1 MTFFTNKDIQEFE
14 HLYKINLVN
23 SLSGYKSANLIG
35 TLSKEGKENLAVFSS
50 VVHLGSS
57 PPILGFILRPTTVPR
72 DTYKNIRETGF
83 YTINHIAKG
92 FIEDAHHTS
101 AKYDSEISEFDVTD
115 LESKYLNDFKAPFV
129 KQSPIKI
136 AMKYLE
142 EYYIKANNVL
152 MIVGEIQSVN
162 IEGDLL
168 QKDGYV
174 DLSKGNIAAIN
185 GLDGYTIP
193 KLETRQPYQRPKNNS

>member
-1 MTFFTNKDIQEFE
+1 
-14 HLYKINLVN
+14 
-23 SLSGYKSANLIG
+23 
-35 TLSKEGKENLAVFSS
+35 
-50 VVHLGSS
+50 
-57 PPILGFILRPTTVPR
+57 
-72 DTYKNIRETGF
+72 
-83 YTINHIAKG
+83 
-92 FIEDAHHTS
+92 
-101 AKYDSEISEFDVTD
+101 
-115 LESKYLNDFKAPFV
+115 
-129 KQSPIKI
+129 
-136 AMKYLE
+136 MKYLE